1 MPLPLLFFAQS
12 PEIIEDFLKA
22 MEPFNLT
29 RFEKKFAFMFL
40 LNKSVVKGNVIVFK
54 RGFFMLFEC
63 GRTCSCFFFSKI
75 EDDSLLACFLWGG
88 GGGRQVKRG
97 RTGAKGQGLTPC
109 PTKYLSPSKM
119 AILN

>member
-63 GRTCSCFFFSKI
+63 GRTCSCFFFFK
-75 EDDSLLACFLWGG
+75 
-88 GGGRQVKRG
+88 
-97 RTGAKGQGLTPC
+97 
-109 PTKYLSPSKM
+109 
-119 AILN
+119 N